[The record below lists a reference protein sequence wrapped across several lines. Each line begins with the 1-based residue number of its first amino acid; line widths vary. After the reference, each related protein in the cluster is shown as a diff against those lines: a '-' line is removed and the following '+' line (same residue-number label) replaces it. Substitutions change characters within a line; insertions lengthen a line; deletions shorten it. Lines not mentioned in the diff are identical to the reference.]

1 MINTRVPIKYAQLSL
16 CDVQQLDVY
25 INLVNVDNSAIYQA
39 WKHTQ
44 QMACRRFDGFVAK
57 SPYHELREL

>member
-1 MINTRVPIKYAQLSL
+1 MWTTP
-16 CDVQQLDVY
+16 
-25 INLVNVDNSAIYQA
+25 AIYQA